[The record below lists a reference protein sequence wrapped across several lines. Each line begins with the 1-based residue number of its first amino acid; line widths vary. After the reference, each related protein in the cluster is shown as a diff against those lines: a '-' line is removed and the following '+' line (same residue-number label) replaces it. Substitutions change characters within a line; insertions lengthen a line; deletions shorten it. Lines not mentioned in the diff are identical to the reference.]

1 MQIWKSTNIMVFKST
16 GQIYGASFYAYIF
29 RKIKKYNL
37 KTNIKRYIKVGLSP
51 SKKYFSCFNRSP
63 LKLMKNAFYF
73 VLKALF
79 PLKIFKS
86 LSGVF
91 GQVEKTTWLKS

>member
-1 MQIWKSTNIMVFKST
+1 MVFKST
-16 GQIYGASFYAYIF
+16 GQIYGASFYLDIF

-37 KTNIKRYIKVGLSP
+37 RRILSDTLKSDSHLP
-51 SKKYFSCFNRSP
+51 KKYFTCFNRSP
-63 LKLMKNAFYF
+63 LKLMKNTFYF

-79 PLKIFKS
+79 PLKIFKF

-91 GQVEKTTWLKS
+91 GQVEKTTWLES